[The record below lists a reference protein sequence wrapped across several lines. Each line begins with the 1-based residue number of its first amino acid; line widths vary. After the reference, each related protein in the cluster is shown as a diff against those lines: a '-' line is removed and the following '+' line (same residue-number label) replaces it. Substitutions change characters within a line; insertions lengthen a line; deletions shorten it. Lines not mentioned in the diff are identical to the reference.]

1 VRQGEVWARADA
13 PAHALIVSANMYNNA
28 NTGRVVVCPVVP
40 GEPLPFDDYAADVG
54 ITVPVS
60 GTVLPELVAW
70 MPTSG
75 LSHRLGAVP
84 REVWQRADQI
94 LRRVLGH

>member
-13 PAHALIVSANMYNNA
+13 PSYALVVSADMYNNA
-28 NTGRVVVCPVVP
+28 GTGRVVVCPVIP
-40 GEPLPFDDYAADVG
+40 GDPLPHDDYAADVG
-54 ITVPVS
+54 IADPVS

-70 MPTSG
+70 MPVAG
-75 LSHRLGAVP
+75 LSRRIGPIPADA
-84 REVWQRADQI
+84 WQRVDQI